1 MTKTVTLCLS
11 TKGNLPEIGKT
22 HSVITHVEDSVV
34 LSDED
39 ISQNPK
45 ARTDSI
51 AEAMLKTGAATILL
65 SL

>member
-1 MTKTVTLCLS
+1 MAETVTLCLS
-11 TKGNLPEIGKT
+11 TKGNLPESGKT
-22 HSVITHVEDSVV
+22 HSIITHVKDSVV

>member
-1 MTKTVTLCLS
+1 MAETVTLCLS
-11 TKGNLPEIGKT
+11 TKGNLPESGKT

-34 LSDED
+34 LSDDD

-51 AEAMLKTGAATILL
+51 AEATLKTSTAPTLL

>member
-1 MTKTVTLCLS
+1 M
-11 TKGNLPEIGKT
+11 
-22 HSVITHVEDSVV
+22 HVEDSVV
-34 LSDED
+34 LSDDD